1 MEGIARAGTRITCVV
16 ADDHPV
22 VLEAVTTYLERSGI
36 DVVARARDGNEALE
50 AIRTHRPQV
59 ALVDIGMPRM
69 GGMEV
74 AREAA
79 RTVHETGVILYTGM
93 AEREILTE
101 ALDAGARAFLLK
113 EAPMEDLVR
122 AIETVAA
129 GGVYVDSV
137 LAGVIAS
144 AQGART
150 SPTLTQREREVLRLL
165 ADGLRNEEIGRR
177 LFISPETVR
186 THVRKAMDKLEA
198 DTRTQAV
205 AEAIRQNVIA

>member
-1 MEGIARAGTRITCVV
+1 MAITCVI

-22 VLEAVTTYLERSGI
+22 VLEAVSTYLERTGI
-36 DVVARARDGNEALE
+36 EIVAQARDGNEALE
-50 AIRTHRPQV
+50 AIREHRPQV
-59 ALVDIGMPRM
+59 ALVDVQMPRM

-74 AREAA
+74 AREVS
-79 RTVHETGVILYTGM
+79 RTMPETGVILYTGT

-113 EAPMEDLVR
+113 EAPLVDLVR
-122 AIETVAA
+122 AIETVAG
-129 GGVYVDSV
+129 GGVYVDPV

-144 AQGART
+144 SEEVRQ
-150 SPTLTQREREVLRLL
+150 SPKLTQREREVLRLL
-165 ADGLRNEEIGRR
+165 ADGLRNEEIGKR

-186 THVRKAMDKLEA
+186 THVRKATTKLEA

-205 AEAIRQNVIA
+205 AEAIRQHLIT